1 LKQLFNYIN
10 CRIEDSYRKQAEVGG
25 QKYDLEILDTAGTER
40 FAAMRD
46 LYMKR
51 AQV

>member
-1 LKQLFNYIN
+1 M
-10 CRIEDSYRKQAEVGG
+10 EAYRKQAEVGG
-25 QKYDLEILDTAGTER
+25 QKYDLEILDTAVTER
-40 FAAMRD
+40 ISAMRD